1 MIISFGFSRPLTGP
15 ADLTGFVCSGVAS
28 APLSE
33 DVFPSLTAEEP
44 VRSRERRSV
53 PVSVRWYPRPG
64 CYPAL
69 IKMPRRSF
77 RHVVATGGDN
87 TRVIQKIRSCD
98 TLTNHSN
105 TDDVMPMFS

>member
-33 DVFPSLTAEEP
+33 DAFPSLTAEEP
-44 VRSRERRSV
+44 ARSRERQSV

-77 RHVVATGGDN
+77 RHVVATG
-87 TRVIQKIRSCD
+87 RIRSQ
-98 TLTNHSN
+98 L
-105 TDDVMPMFS
+105 FGQ

>member
-1 MIISFGFSRPLTGP
+1 MLCKLVRKTYDNLIWLFSALTGP

-33 DVFPSLTAEEP
+33 DAFPSLTAEEP

-53 PVSVRWYPRPG
+53 PVSVRWDPRPG

-77 RHVVATGGDN
+77 RHVVATGG
-87 TRVIQKIRSCD
+87 
-98 TLTNHSN
+98 
-105 TDDVMPMFS
+105 